1 MEYVQSHISEDGDK
15 IYLIFAKYSK
25 QYLDFIKGRR
35 QTTQDFLEMQ
45 QYGPWSIREADDMRY
60 LAEIIVAFIIRAKD
74 GF

>member
-1 MEYVQSHISEDGDK
+1 M
-15 IYLIFAKYSK
+15 
-25 QYLDFIKGRR
+25 
-35 QTTQDFLEMQ
+35 TQDFLEMQ